1 MERRWKVL
9 IVAAVAVF
17 MGFLDV
23 TIVNVAF
30 ADLERDFADASRADL
45 SWVLNA
51 YNIVFAA
58 LLVPAGRLADIVGRK
73 RMFLVGIG
81 LFLAASAAC
90 GAAGSV
96 ETLVAARVLQAAG
109 GAILVPTS
117 LALILPEFPGSQRA
131 TAIAI
136 WTATGAVAA
145 AIGPS
150 LGGVLI
156 EEGGWRWAFFVNLP
170 VGVAALV
177 PARRL
182 LRETRDPDARAL
194 PDALGSAL
202 LVASVGLLA
211 LGIVKGPDWGWGST
225 RVLASIAAG
234 VLLLPL
240 VVRRSAR
247 HPAPVIEPSL
257 FRIRS
262 FAVANAGMLLFSFA
276 FYAVILANILFL
288 TQIWSWSV
296 LTAGVAVTPA
306 PLMAAL
312 AAPLAGKAVGRFG
325 QAPGALAG
333 AILFA
338 SAAAWYAAFLDSTPD
353 YASEFL
359 PAALLGGTGVGLS
372 FASWASA
379 SVAEL
384 PPGVFATGSGVVSM
398 LRQLG
403 AVLGIA
409 VLVAVLEAGAPGD
422 PVGAFGDAYAVFAG
436 VSVLA
441 GVVALLLPRM
451 RGAAEVVK
459 PHPLARP
466 APEAEA
472 A

>member
-30 ADLERDFADASRADL
+30 ADLERDFAGSSRADL

-73 RMFLVGIG
+73 RMFMVGIAV
-81 LFLAASAAC
+81 FLAASVAC
-90 GAAGSV
+90 GVAGSV

-117 LALILPEFPGSQRA
+117 LALILPEFPASQRA

-136 WTATGAVAA
+136 WTAAGAIAA

-156 EEGGWRWAFFVNLP
+156 DAGGWRWAFFVNLP
-170 VGVAALV
+170 IGLAALI

-182 LRETRDPDARAL
+182 LQESRDPSSRAL

-202 LVASVGLLA
+202 LVAGVGLLA
-211 LGIVKGPDWGWGST
+211 LGIVKGPDWGWDST
-225 RVLASIAAG
+225 RVILSIAAG
-234 VLLLPL
+234 ALLLPL
-240 VVRRSAR
+240 VILRSSR

-262 FAVANAGMLLFSFA
+262 FAVANVGMLLFSFA

-288 TQIWSWSV
+288 TGVWGWSV
-296 LTAGVAVTPA
+296 LSAGFAVTPA
-306 PLMAAL
+306 PLMAAM
-312 AAPLAGKAVGRFG
+312 AAPLAARAIGRVGQG
-325 QAPGALAG
+325 PVAATGALFFAAG
-333 AILFA
+333 
-338 SAAAWYAAFLDSTPD
+338 SAWYALSLDPTPD

-359 PAALLGGTGVGLS
+359 PGALLGGIGVGLS
-372 FASWASA
+372 FASWGSA

-384 PPGVFATGSGVVSM
+384 PARVFATGSGVVST

-409 VLVAVLEAGAPGD
+409 VLVAVLESATPAD
-422 PVGAFGDAYAVFAG
+422 PVGAFDAAYTVMAG
-436 VSVLA
+436 AALLA
-441 GVVALLLPRM
+441 GAVALALRVGQPAEAVELHPR
-451 RGAAEVVK
+451 
-459 PHPLARP
+459 ARP

>member
-1 MERRWKVL
+1 LERRWKVL

-30 ADLERDFADASRADL
+30 ADLQRDFANASRADL

-81 LFLAASAAC
+81 VFLAASVAC
-90 GAAGSV
+90 GVAGSV

-117 LALILPEFPGSQRA
+117 LALILPEFPSSQRA
-131 TAIAI
+131 TAIGI
-136 WTATGAVAA
+136 WTASGAIAA

-170 VGVAALV
+170 IGLAALV
-177 PARRL
+177 PALRL
-182 LRETRDPDARAL
+182 LREARDPDARSL

-211 LGIVKGPDWGWGST
+211 LGIVKGPDWGWDST
-225 RVLASIAAG
+225 RVLGSIAAG
-234 VLLLPL
+234 ALLLPI
-240 VVRRSAR
+240 VVLRSAR
-247 HPAPVIEPSL
+247 HPAPVVQPSL

-262 FAVANAGMLLFSFA
+262 FAVANVGMLLFSLA

-288 TQIWSWSV
+288 TEVWGWSV
-296 LTAGVAVTPA
+296 LRAGLAVTPA
-306 PLMAAL
+306 PLMATL

-325 QAPGALAG
+325 QGPGALAG
-333 AILFA
+333 AVLFA
-338 SAAAWYAAFLDSTPD
+338 AGAAWYAVFLDSTPD

-359 PAALLGGTGVGLS
+359 PGALLGGTGVGLS
-372 FASWASA
+372 FASWGSA
-379 SVAEL
+379 AVAEL
-384 PPGVFATGSGVVSM
+384 PAAVFATGSGVVSM

-409 VLVAVLEAGAPGD
+409 VLVAVLEAGAASD
-422 PVGAFGDAYAVFAG
+422 PVGAFVDAYTVMAG

-441 GVVALLLPRM
+441 GVAAVVLR
-451 RGAAEVVK
+451 RTHRAAEVT
-459 PHPLARP
+459 PHPLAQP
-466 APEAEA
+466 APKAEA

>member
-73 RMFLVGIG
+73 RMFMVGIG
-81 LFLAASAAC
+81 VFLAASVAC
-90 GAAGSV
+90 GVAGSV
-96 ETLVAARVLQAAG
+96 ETLVAARVLQAVG

-117 LALILPEFPGSQRA
+117 LALILPEFPIAQRA

-136 WTATGAVAA
+136 WTATGAIAA

-150 LGGVLI
+150 LGGILI

-170 VGVAALV
+170 IGLAALV

-182 LRETRDPDARAL
+182 LREGRDPEATVL
-194 PDALGSAL
+194 PDALGSLL
-202 LVASVGLLA
+202 LVAAVGLLA
-211 LGIVKGPDWGWGST
+211 LGIVKGPEWGWDST
-225 RVLASIAAG
+225 RVLGSIVAGAA
-234 VLLLPL
+234 LLPL
-240 VVRRSAR
+240 VVLRSAR

-288 TQIWSWSV
+288 TGIWGWSV
-296 LTAGVAVTPA
+296 VAAGFAVTPA
-306 PLMAAL
+306 PLMAAF
-312 AAPLAGKAVGRFG
+312 AAPVAAKAIGRVGQGPVAFAGSLFFA
-325 QAPGALAG
+325 AG
-333 AILFA
+333 
-338 SAAAWYAAFLDSTPD
+338 AAWYALFLDPTPD
-353 YASEFL
+353 YVAEFL
-359 PAALLGGTGVGLS
+359 PAALMGGTGVGLS
-372 FASWASA
+372 FASWGSA
-379 SVAEL
+379 SMAEL
-384 PPGVFATGSGVVSM
+384 PPPRFATGSAVIST

-409 VLVAVLEAGAPGD
+409 VLVAVLEAGARTD
-422 PVGAFGDAYAVFAG
+422 PVGPFVDAYTVMAG
-436 VSVLA
+436 ASLVA
-441 GVVALLLPRM
+441 GVVALVLRRSALQGEAVELHPR
-451 RGAAEVVK
+451 VQ
-459 PHPLARP
+459 P